1 MKLQVRVRDRVH
13 TLEVSR
19 EGNRFEVAIDGIL
32 RLVDLV
38 FSDASHDVLLIGNA
52 CYDVVSV
59 PRDEGLHVNVFNR
72 FFDIELLDPRR
83 ALGGEAG
90 PRRSASGILRA
101 SMPGRVV
108 KLLVENGSV
117 VDKGQG
123 LLVLEAMKMQNELR
137 APRAGTVREIAVKAG
152 DTVEAGRVLLTV
164 AE

>member
-1 MKLQVRVRDRVH
+1 MKLQVRVRDQIH

-19 EGNRFEVAIDGIL
+19 EGTRFEVAIDGIL
-32 RLVDLV
+32 RVVDLV

-59 PRDEGLHVNVFNR
+59 PRDGSLHVNVFNR
-72 FFDIELLDPRR
+72 FFDIELLEARK

-90 PRRSASGILRA
+90 PGRSSSGTLRA

-108 KLLVENGSV
+108 KLLVEDGSV
-117 VDKGQG
+117 VEKGQP

-137 APRAGTVREIAVKAG
+137 APRAGTIRELAVKAG